1 MRKSI
6 NSILLL
12 ALPTALCLLSTSAP
26 AARIADVTTPS
37 NQRTNTITGLGLVY
51 GLKGT
56 GDGGDFLPAIRML
69 AAMLGQFDNKVNV
82 VDLKAVKNV
91 ALVSLTATI
100 PATGVRA
107 GDQINVYVNS
117 IGSASSLKDGHL
129 FISPMQILAGKDL
142 KPLMGFSTGLVT
154 IDGGTSPTSGVIRG
168 GCTIDKP
175 LPAGEIKGNSF
186 SLYLD
191 TPSASFTM
199 ASNIA
204 KIINENDTGEQWAV
218 AVSEKEI
225 NVRIPPGEQQYPA
238 NFIAN
243 IQQMPLPLVPAEARV
258 VINTKSATIV
268 VTGDAEISPV
278 VVSHKG
284 LTITTVEP
292 PARPLPPSRT
302 PTIKTSEWAKL
313 DTNDVGGSKLKDLLG
328 AMDQLKVPVQ
338 DQIDIIKELYQS
350 SKLHAKLEVDGITY

>member
-1 MRKSI
+1 MKLALIST
-6 NSILLL
+6 LLL
-12 ALPTALCLLSTSAP
+12 AAAAH

-37 NQRTNTITGLGLVY
+37 NERTNTITGLGLVY

-69 AAMLGQFDNKVNV
+69 AGMLGQFDNKVNV

-100 PATGVRA
+100 PATGARA
-107 GDQINVYVNS
+107 GDKVDVYVNS

-129 FISPMQILAGKDL
+129 FVTPMQILAGKDL
-142 KPLMGFSTGLVT
+142 KPLLGFSTGLVA
-154 IDGGTSPTSGVIRG
+154 IEGTSSPTSGIIRG
-168 GCTIDKP
+168 GCTIEKAM
-175 LPAGEIKGNSF
+175 PAGAITGNSF

-191 TPSASFTM
+191 APSASLTM

-218 AVSEKEI
+218 AVSAKEI
-225 NVRIPPGEQQYPA
+225 VVRIPPGEQQYPA

-258 VINTKSATIV
+258 VMNTKSGTIV

-302 PTIKTSEWAKL
+302 PTVKTSEWAKL
-313 DTNDVGGSKLKDLLG
+313 DTNNAGGSKLQDLLS

-338 DQIDIIKELYQS
+338 DRIDIIKELYQS
-350 SKLHAKLEVDGITY
+350 SKLHAKLEIDGVTY